1 MEYLLSTE
9 GLTKRYGRHKAVHGV
24 DIHVKQGDTTD

>member
-24 DIHVKQGDTTD
+24 DIHVKQGDITD